1 MSVPRSARRV
11 RYIGDVPGIIYRNET
26 TGYAW
31 PVADDPDQPGD
42 VPAMG
47 VMVFAPDDDPQVRFE
62 VEDYDLEELAE

>member
-1 MSVPRSARRV
+1 MSIPTSAVRV
-11 RYIGDVPGIIYRNET
+11 RYIGDDLSITYRYET

-31 PVADDPDQPGD
+31 PVADDPDEPGD
-42 VPAMG
+42 VTDVG

>member
-1 MSVPRSARRV
+1 
-11 RYIGDVPGIIYRNET
+11 
-26 TGYAW
+26 
-31 PVADDPDQPGD
+31 